1 MLFRFLSSGR
11 FAQTV
16 VNHRSL
22 RRLIVVVACIG
33 IAACGFRLA
42 GTADLPAELSTIHL
56 VSKNLNQYQ
65 QDEIRGRLTRA
76 GATVVDQAT
85 ADAVLLA
92 VTFKVIP
99 DRRLVTGG
107 SSGRSV
113 ERVAR
118 SLDFSLKSATGE
130 IIAPVKTLRQQKDI
144 ELDDD
149 NLLSSNQEKLSVI
162 KDLEQA
168 LFKQL
173 INQLQRI

>member
-1 MLFRFLSSGR
+1 MLNYLG
-11 FAQTV
+11 
-16 VNHRSL
+16 L
-22 RRLIVVVACIG
+22 RQLIVVVACVG
-33 IAACGFRLA
+33 VAACGFKLA

-56 VSKNLNQYQ
+56 VTKNFSDQQ
-65 QDEIRGRLTRA
+65 QDELRGRLTRA
-76 GATVVDQAT
+76 GASVVDQAT

-92 VTFKVIP
+92 VTFNIIP
-99 DRRLVTGG
+99 DRRLISAG
-107 SSGRSV
+107 SSGRFV

-118 SLDFSLKSATGE
+118 SLDFSLKSPTGE
-130 IIAPVKTLRQQKDI
+130 VIVPAKTLLQQRDT

-149 NLLSSNQEKLSVI
+149 NLLASNREKASVI